1 MMAQEKRLA
10 TMIKEEAAKTT
21 GELRSNIVSTN
32 KEMLKTWQTYLDN
45 SLLAAMKVKQ
55 MQEMPPSNNNNNN
68 NNVNYNQGKSTLV
81 NDLSSFK
88 KHVDAILNTVQ
99 CQGCGGSVAF
109 SQDYSLTKK
118 RGRKQRSSFKV
129 GSPSPKSSSKSPRS
143 SPKSLP
149 LVDQTQEE
157 RLTNDLRDIMREANI
172 LEDLDA
178 EKLEQENLEA
188 LKSIEGPAAPYKENR
203 EESLT
208 AVEEVDVEGVRSPQL
223 LIQDLDN

>member
-1 MMAQEKRLA
+1 MATQEKRLA
-10 TMIKEEAAKTT
+10 TLIKEEATKTT

-55 MQEMPPSNNNNNN
+55 MQEMPTSNNNNNN

-109 SQDYSLTKK
+109 SQAYSLTKK
-118 RGRKQRSSFKV
+118 RGRKPRSSLKME
-129 GSPSPKSSSKSPRS
+129 SPSPKSSSKSPRTT
-143 SPKSLP
+143 SPKSMP
-149 LVDQTQEE
+149 LIGQTQEE
-157 RLTNDLRDIMREANI
+157 RLSNDLRDIMREANI
-172 LEDLDA
+172 LE
-178 EKLEQENLEA
+178 ELE
-188 LKSIEGPAAPYKENR
+188 
-203 EESLT
+203 
-208 AVEEVDVEGVRSPQL
+208 
-223 LIQDLDN
+223 